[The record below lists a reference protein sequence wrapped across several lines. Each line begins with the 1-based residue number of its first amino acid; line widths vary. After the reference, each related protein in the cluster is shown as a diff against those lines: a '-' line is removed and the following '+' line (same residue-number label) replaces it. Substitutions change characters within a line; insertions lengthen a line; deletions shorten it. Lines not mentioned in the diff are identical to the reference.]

1 MKRKGILNSCH
12 PEEQSDVGIAL
23 PSDSAQILPLPS
35 GEEKFQPET
44 ALKVRNFGEGVN
56 KRINS
61 F

>member
-1 MKRKGILNSCH
+1 MRGDDR
-12 PEEQSDVGIAL
+12 SDVGIAL

-44 ALKVRNFGEGVN
+44 ALKVRNFGEGLN